1 MRIVRN
7 LLLWTALTATI
18 GLIVFRLYW
27 PAEFANVYVI
37 AEPFLKFIGFV
48 IGPLFAAIGF
58 FTTRLDKIEIREQ
71 GEALGRA
78 GEIAEKARDA
88 AEAARA
94 EANKRAQYAEGL
106 KQDLERVTKGAD
118 QLWNLRPLREFPD
131 FRRWL
136 DISTTR
142 LVSIG
147 NLKGG
152 VGKTTICTNFAAYLS
167 ERLRKSVLIVDLD
180 YQGSLS
186 TMALRAVGREEMATS
201 RIETLFAATAN
212 LETLQNARVQ
222 LVPREAG
229 KHSIISQGWLV
240 PSGSTFSQLENQLL
254 FDWLLDDKE
263 DIDVRYRLAH
273 LLLNPSVQRE
283 YDVILFDLPP
293 RMTLGS
299 INALVAS
306 HSFFVP
312 TLLDGLSIAG
322 IPQLLTQVHQLRLDM
337 GLKVELAGIIGTM
350 TNSAELTKK
359 EELRAEE
366 IPGKALSAWPEAEAK
381 LPIVLPQTLPKR
393 AAFADVAGDDFAY
406 IRDRDA
412 PEGNTP
418 IHGLM
423 EILFKD
429 MAERIGLN

>member
-1 MRIVRN
+1 
-7 LLLWTALTATI
+7 
-18 GLIVFRLYW
+18 
-27 PAEFANVYVI
+27 
-37 AEPFLKFIGFV
+37 
-48 IGPLFAAIGF
+48 
-58 FTTRLDKIEIREQ
+58 
-71 GEALGRA
+71 
-78 GEIAEKARDA
+78 
-88 AEAARA
+88 
-94 EANKRAQYAEGL
+94 
-106 KQDLERVTKGAD
+106 
-118 QLWNLRPLREFPD
+118 
-131 FRRWL
+131 
-136 DISTTR
+136 
-142 LVSIG
+142 
-147 NLKGG
+147 
-152 VGKTTICTNFAAYLS
+152 
-167 ERLRKSVLIVDLD
+167 
-180 YQGSLS
+180 
-186 TMALRAVGREEMATS
+186 
-201 RIETLFAATAN
+201 
-212 LETLQNARVQ
+212 
-222 LVPREAG
+222 
-229 KHSIISQGWLV
+229 
-240 PSGSTFSQLENQLL
+240 
-254 FDWLLDDKE
+254 
-263 DIDVRYRLAH
+263 
-273 LLLNPSVQRE
+273 
-283 YDVILFDLPP
+283 
-293 RMTLGS
+293 MTLGS